1 MLKTLLLWWKFNK
14 TKLEASMRRIGL
26 IILFF
31 VVIVV
36 IISMFL
42 PSSFHLQR
50 EIIINADKDQ
60 VFRQVNDL
68 KNWKNWSPWAL
79 KDELIYDRKDAF
91 SNPSYG
97 LGATF
102 SWDSQVDDVGNGSME
117 IIISTANKYIE
128 NDLNFGVNQAT
139 GTWNFNEVE
148 GGVEVVWG
156 VDISFGFNPLSKFYG
171 LFMEDQIAP
180 DFELGLERLKSFSE
194 NLPKINSV
202 ITKKERMESD
212 LWFLSIRDTINPR
225 EMNNVHGKIY
235 AEINQYLSS
244 LEIVNEEPPIVIYY
258 SFFDTICDIEVGIPV
273 QDTTL
278 NGGDRIAMNKIAS
291 TNVVTAT
298 HYGAYDRLPETY
310 FGINEWM
317 RKNKVRVT
325 GPSWEVY
332 LIDPAIEPDPKKW
345 KTAIYIP
352 IE

>member
-1 MLKTLLLWWKFNK
+1 MK
-14 TKLEASMRRIGL
+14 RVGL
-26 IILFF
+26 IVLLFII
-31 VVIVV
+31 IVV

-42 PSSFHLQR
+42 PSSFHTER
-50 EIIINADKDQ
+50 KIVINADIDQ

-68 KNWKNWSPWAL
+68 ENWKNWAPWAL
-79 KDELIYDRKDAF
+79 KDESIYNKKDAF

-102 SWDSQVDDVGNGSME
+102 DWDSQVDDVGSGSME
-117 IIISTANKYIE
+117 IVISTSNKYIE
-128 NDLNFGVNQAT
+128 NELDFGVNKAT

-148 GGVEVVWG
+148 EGIEVVWG
-156 VDISFGFNPLSKFYG
+156 IDVDFGFNPVSKFFG

-180 DFELGLERLKSFSE
+180 NFELGLERLKSFSE

-202 ITKKERMESD
+202 VARKESMESD
-212 LWFLSIRDTINPR
+212 LWFLSIRDTLNPR

-244 LEIVNEEPPIVIYY
+244 LEVVNEEPPIVIYH
-258 SFFDTICDIEVGIPV
+258 SWFDTICDIEVGIPV
-273 QDTTL
+273 QDSSL
-278 NGGDRIAMNKIAS
+278 VGDGRIKMNRITS
-291 TNVVTAT
+291 TNVVTAV
-298 HYGAYDRLPETY
+298 HYGSYDRLPETY

-317 RKNKVRVT
+317 RKNKTIVR
-325 GPSWEVY
+325 GPNWEVY
-332 LIDPAIEPDPKKW
+332 LIDPAMEPDPKKW